1 MTLNEVYTM
10 LTGITGFTGKVA
22 YYAFPAGEAPELP
35 FLCYVETGTDNFAAD
50 NVSYYAT
57 KEINVEL
64 YTQDKDP
71 TTEQL
76 VESALTAAGVF
87 WTKTAEYL
95 EDEKCWM
102 ITYAI
107 GV

>member
-1 MTLNEVYTM
+1 MTLNEVNTM
-10 LTGITGFTGKVA
+10 LTGISGFADKVA
-22 YYAFPAGEAPELP
+22 YYAFPVGEAPELP
-35 FLCYVETGTDNFAAD
+35 FLCYVENGAESFAAD
-50 NVSYYAT
+50 NVVYFAS
-57 KEINVEL
+57 KEIDVEL
-64 YTQDKDP
+64 YTKLKDP